1 MAKKCYNCGFSDNP
15 DNANFCGKCGNKLSF
30 IDNWKIYNASYYC
43 LVTKSEYDKYKQ
55 LKEKSERTFFKRIID
70 WFFVNRNIF
79 IGIGYSIVSLFL
91 LIILIISIP
100 NILKEDPWYE
110 AVLFSLGL
118 VVMCIVFGVA
128 AYFSFKGEDF

>member
-15 DNANFCGKCGNKLSF
+15 DSANFCGKCGNKLSLL
-30 IDNWKIYNASYYC
+30 DNWKIYNASYYC

-70 WFFVNRNIF
+70 WFFVNWYIF
-79 IGIGYSIVSLFL
+79 IGIGYSIVSLLF
-91 LIILIISIP
+91 LIISIITIP

-110 AVLFSLGL
+110 AVLSSLGL
-118 VVMCIVFGVA
+118 VAICIGFGVA